1 MPELIIEQDPSERPS
16 VTRRVLLRGL
26 GIAAATVAVVGVGE
40 IWSALRAP
48 PDQTRVLRVAFLVTD
63 LFSPITQYGIGVIRD
78 ALHDLGFGPGRIA
91 YQLVDADRDSTRFP
105 AVAEQVVALSP
116 DVIICQG
123 HHAALAL
130 KAATR
135 TIPVVFLT
143 PGVNPVVVGIVRS
156 FSRPGGNLTGITT
169 DDDQIHAKQLQLL
182 KECVPAI
189 SRVAIVRD
197 KFEPPQAII
206 ETQSA
211 AQSLGIQILAID
223 LVAVG
228 ELDAGLLTA
237 AAWHAD
243 ALVQTQAAHSMI
255 DVSGGSRIADFALKR
270 RWPSFTTGNVAG
282 LLSYSSSAYELE
294 TWQRAAKHVDRI
306 LRGADPAVLPV
317 EILSGSRFIVN
328 LCTAAQ
334 LELSVPQSVLEQAVY
349 ISRPPGEQ
357 FAQLCRPQR

>member
-1 MPELIIEQDPSERPS
+1 LPELIIDDDSSERPS

-26 GIAAATVAVVGVGE
+26 GIAAATAAVVGVGE
-40 IWSALRAP
+40 VWSALRAP
-48 PDQTRVLRVAFLVTD
+48 PDQTRVLRVAFLFTD
-63 LFSPITQYGIGVIRD
+63 LFNPITQYGTGVIRD
-78 ALHDLGFGPGRIA
+78 TLRDLGFGPGRIA
-91 YQLVDADRDSTRFP
+91 YELLDADRDTTRFP
-105 AVAEQVVALSP
+105 AVAERVVALNP
-116 DVIICQG
+116 NVIVCQG

-143 PGVNPVVVGIVRS
+143 PGVNPVVVGIVPS

-197 KFEPPQAII
+197 KFEAPQAIV
-206 ETQSA
+206 ETQFA
-211 AQSLGIQILAID
+211 AEALGMQILAID
-223 LVAVG
+223 LGAVG
-228 ELDAGLLTA
+228 ELDAGLLAA

-255 DVSGGSRIADFALKR
+255 DVSGSSRIADFALKR

-282 LLSYSSSAYELE
+282 LLSYASSAYEVD
-294 TWQRAAKHVDRI
+294 TWQRVAKYVDRI
-306 LRGADPAVLPV
+306 LRGADPAALPV
-317 EILSGSRFIVN
+317 EIRSGSRFIVN
-328 LCTAAQ
+328 MCTAAQ

-349 ISRPPGEQ
+349 VSRPPGEQ
-357 FAQLCRPQR
+357 FAQLCRPRR